1 MKKRV
6 SIGKNQIGPTVSIR
20 LLLFGSVWSL
30 LNTPQYTCSHMLQY
44 HPSFRLH
51 RVVWVTSVFPC
62 SLGPEVMDSWAA
74 LCHRENDV
82 WPFIA
87 VIHYPKHSHYK
98 QQSTTGLMERLGLNP
113 PRRRFE
119 LRWLA
124 LYDITGGCRLMT
136 GGERRDG
143 ENMDRSE
150 WQPGRPSPQLNWR
163 CPNSQTL
170 DPMHLATTVEH
181 SQQFPKQNQIGLHP
195 EVPGLV
201 RETPWFQPNR

>member
-124 LYDITGGCRLMT
+124 LYDITRGCRLMT

-150 WQPGRPSPQLNWR
+150 WQPGRPSPQLN
-163 CPNSQTL
+163 
-170 DPMHLATTVEH
+170 
-181 SQQFPKQNQIGLHP
+181 
-195 EVPGLV
+195 
-201 RETPWFQPNR
+201 